1 MVFSSNLFLFGFLP
15 AFLACLFIVPA
26 RFRNLF
32 ILIASLAFYAAGSGS
47 LVWILIFS
55 IVVNHYFAHWIARGQ
70 SQAILIL
77 GVLANLSL
85 LGYFKYAN
93 FFTREIS
100 ALLAGLG
107 LVPDQTVLSVILP
120 IGISFYT
127 FQAVS
132 YLLDV
137 HRKTVQPSVSL
148 VAFGMYLANFPQ
160 LIAGPIVRYSDIEK
174 SIEHRPI
181 TLPGFSDGIFRFCM
195 GLGKKILI
203 ADAMGEV
210 ADQIFALP
218 ANELTAALAW
228 LGVTAYTLQI
238 YFDFS
243 GYSDMAIGLGK
254 MMGFTFPENFNQPY
268 RAKSITE
275 FWRRWHMTLSTW
287 FRDYLYIPLGGNRK
301 GAGRTYVNLF
311 LVFFFCGLWH
321 GAAYTFIAWGLFH
334 GVLLTIERLLL
345 THTGFKPGGVPG
357 LVLTVFLVMLSWVI
371 FRSDNLAASG
381 TYLLAMTGLG
391 AGEET
396 FFGLGYYLTNDR
408 LFILCVGWLIA
419 LAPFEKF
426 DATRHLL
433 LNPAAFA
440 TARRVFSLAVL
451 LLVTI
456 ELAGKAFNPFI
467 YFRF

>member
-1 MVFSSNLFLFGFLP
+1 MVFSSNLFLFVFLP
-15 AFLACLFIVPA
+15 VFLAGLFVTPA
-26 RFRNLF
+26 RLRNVF
-32 ILIASLAFYAAGSGS
+32 ILAASLLFYAAGSGS
-47 LVWILIFS
+47 LVWILVFS
-55 IVVNHYFAHWIARGQ
+55 IIWNYFFAHAIARNR
-70 SQAILIL
+70 SRATL
-77 GVLANLSL
+77 GVGVLVNLSL

-93 FFTREIS
+93 FFTHEIS
-100 ALLAGLG
+100 IFLTGLG
-107 LVPDQTVLSVILP
+107 MASDQTVLSIVLP

-127 FQAVS
+127 FQATS
-132 YLLDV
+132 YLIDV
-137 HRKTVQPSVSL
+137 YRDTVKPSESIVG
-148 VAFGMYLANFPQ
+148 FGMYLANFPQ

-174 SIEHRPI
+174 NIENRPVSL
-181 TLPGFSDGIFRFCM
+181 TGFSDGVFRFCI

-210 ADQIFALP
+210 ADLIFALP
-218 ANELTAALAW
+218 AGELTTALAW

-268 RAKSITE
+268 RARSITE

-301 GAGRTYVNLF
+301 GSSRTYFNLF
-311 LVFFFCGLWH
+311 MVFFFCGLWH

-334 GVLLTIERLLL
+334 GILLTIERVLLHRLNFKFKGIAGLLL
-345 THTGFKPGGVPG
+345 TI
-357 LVLTVFLVMLSWVI
+357 LLVMISWVI
-371 FRSDNLAASG
+371 FRSDNIAASG
-381 TYLLAMTGLG
+381 TYLLAMAGLG
-391 AGEET
+391 EGVET
-396 FFGLGYYLTNDR
+396 YFGLGYYLTNDR
-408 LFILCVGWLIA
+408 LFILCIGWLIA
-419 LAPFEKF
+419 LAPFEKLT
-426 DATRHLL
+426 APGRLN
-433 LNPAAFA
+433 LNPLLFDFGKQ
-440 TARRVFSLAVL
+440 VFLIAVL

>member
-15 AFLACLFIVPA
+15 VFLACLFIIPA
-26 RFRNLF
+26 RFRNIF
-32 ILIASLAFYAAGSGS
+32 ILLASLVFYAAGSGT
-47 LVWILIFS
+47 LVWILVFS
-55 IVVNHYFAHWIARGQ
+55 IVWNYFFAHAIAHGKSR
-70 SQAILIL
+70 ATLAL
-77 GVLANLSL
+77 GVTANLSL
-85 LGYFKYAN
+85 LAYFKYAN
-93 FFTREIS
+93 FFTQEIS
-100 ALLAGLG
+100 IFLTGLG
-107 LVPDQTVLSVILP
+107 ISSDQTVLSITLP

-127 FQAVS
+127 FQATS
-132 YLLDV
+132 YLIDV
-137 HRKTVQPSVSL
+137 YRKTVKPSDSIVG
-148 VAFGMYLANFPQ
+148 FGMYLANFPQ

-210 ADQIFALP
+210 ADLIFALP
-218 ANELTAALAW
+218 ASELTTALAW

-268 RAKSITE
+268 RARSITE

-301 GAGRTYVNLF
+301 GSGRTYFNLF
-311 LVFFFCGLWH
+311 LVFLFCGLWH

-334 GVLLTIERLLL
+334 GMLLTIERLMLN
-345 THTGFKPGGVPG
+345 HSGFKLQGIAG
-357 LVLTVFLVMLSWVI
+357 LVLTIFLVMISWVI
-371 FRSDNLAASG
+371 FRSDNITASG
-381 TYLLAMTGLG
+381 TYLLAMAGLG
-391 AGEET
+391 EGVET
-396 FFGLGYYLTNDR
+396 YFGLGYYLTNDR
-408 LFILCVGWLIA
+408 LFILCIGWLIA

-426 DATRHLL
+426 RLSGIPFL
-433 LNPAAFA
+433 KPLVFEFGRRAF
-440 TARRVFSLAVL
+440 SIAVL
-451 LLVTI
+451 LLVAI
-456 ELAGKAFNPFI
+456 ELAGKTFNPFI

>member
-1 MVFSSNLFLFGFLP
+1 MVFSSNLFLFAFLP
-15 AFLACLFIVPA
+15 AFLAGLFIVPA
-26 RFRNLF
+26 RFRNIF
-32 ILIASLAFYAAGSGS
+32 ILAASLVFYAAGSGS
-47 LVWILIFS
+47 LIWILIFS
-55 IVVNHYFAHWIARGQ
+55 IVWNYYFAHVIARKQ
-70 SQAILIL
+70 SRTTLMI

-100 ALLAGLG
+100 TFLAGLG
-107 LVPDQTVLSVILP
+107 LAPDQTILSITLP

-127 FQAVS
+127 FQATS
-132 YLLDV
+132 YLIDV
-137 HRKTVQPSVSL
+137 YRKTVRPSASL
-148 VAFGMYLANFPQ
+148 VGFGMYLANFPQ

-174 SIEHRPI
+174 SIEDRPI
-181 TLPGFSDGIFRFCM
+181 TLDGFSDGIFRFCM

-210 ADQIFALP
+210 ADLIFALP
-218 ANELTAALAW
+218 ANELTTALAW

-268 RAKSITE
+268 RSRSITE

-301 GAGRTYVNLF
+301 GAGRTYFNLF

-334 GVLLTIERLLL
+334 GILLTIERLLL
-345 THTGFKPGGVPG
+345 NRSGFSPRGMTAL
-357 LVLTVFLVMLSWVI
+357 LVTNVLVMISWVI
-371 FRSDNLAASG
+371 FRSDNIAASG
-381 TYLLAMTGLG
+381 TYLLAMTGM
-391 AGEET
+391 GEGVET
-396 FFGLGYYLTNDR
+396 YFGLGYYLTNDR

-426 DATRHLL
+426 SVSRFPLL
-433 LNPAAFA
+433 DPVYFEPAKRAF
-440 TARRVFSLAVL
+440 SIAVL

>member
-15 AFLACLFIVPA
+15 AFLACLFITPA
-26 RFRNLF
+26 RFRNIF
-32 ILIASLAFYAAGSGS
+32 ILAASLVFYAAGSGR
-47 LVWILIFS
+47 LIWILVFS
-55 IVVNHYFAHWIARGQ
+55 ILWNYYFAHLIARKA
-70 SQAILIL
+70 SRTILML

-100 ALLAGLG
+100 AFLASLG
-107 LVPDQTVLSVILP
+107 LASDQTILSITLP

-127 FQAVS
+127 FQATS
-132 YLLDV
+132 YLIDV
-137 HRKTVQPSVSL
+137 YRKTVRPSASIVG
-148 VAFGMYLANFPQ
+148 FGMYLANFPQ

-174 SIEHRPI
+174 NIEHRPI
-181 TLPGFSDGIFRFCM
+181 TLAGFTEGIFRFCM

-210 ADQIFALP
+210 ADLIFALP
-218 ANELTAALAW
+218 ASELTTALAW
-228 LGVTAYTLQI
+228 LGVIAYTLQI

-268 RAKSITE
+268 RARSITE

-301 GAGRTYVNLF
+301 GAGRTYFNLF
-311 LVFFFCGLWH
+311 AVFFFCGLWH

-334 GVLLTIERLLL
+334 GVWLTVERVLFNRFGFKPRGVWGLLL
-345 THTGFKPGGVPG
+345 TNI
-357 LVLTVFLVMLSWVI
+357 LVMISWVI
-371 FRSDNLAASG
+371 FRSDNITASG
-381 TYLLAMTGLG
+381 SYLLAMTGLG
-391 AGEET
+391 SGQET

-408 LFILCVGWLIA
+408 LFILCIGWLIA

-426 DATRHLL
+426 EASGRWLS
-433 LNPAAFA
+433 NPALFA
-440 TARRVFSLAVL
+440 SAKRAFSLLVL

>member
-47 LVWILIFS
+47 LVWILILS
-55 IVVNHYFAHWIARGQ
+55 IVLNHYFAHWIARRQ
-70 SQAILIL
+70 SQATLML
-77 GVLANLSL
+77 GVLVNLSL

-107 LVPDQTVLSVILP
+107 LVPDQTILSIILP

-132 YLLDV
+132 YLIDV
-137 HRKTVQPSVSL
+137 HRRTVQPSASL

-181 TLPGFSDGIFRFCM
+181 TLAGFSDGIFRFCM

-228 LGVTAYTLQI
+228 LGVAAYTLQI

-301 GAGRTYVNLF
+301 GAGRTYFNLF

-345 THTGFKPGGVPG
+345 TRFGFKPGGVPG

-408 LFILCVGWLIA
+408 LFILCSGWLIA

-426 DATRHLL
+426 DATRHRL
-433 LNPAAFA
+433 LNPAVFA

-456 ELAGKAFNPFI
+456 ELAGQAFNPFI

>member
-26 RFRNLF
+26 GFRNAF
-32 ILIASLAFYAAGSGS
+32 ILAASLAFYAAGSGQ
-47 LVWILIFS
+47 LVWILVFS
-55 IVVNHYFAHWIARGQ
+55 IVWNYYFAHLIGRKQ
-70 SQAILIL
+70 SRHVLML

-100 ALLAGLG
+100 ASLAGLG
-107 LVPDQTVLSVILP
+107 LVPDQTILSITLP

-127 FQAVS
+127 FQATS
-132 YLLDV
+132 YLIDV
-137 HRKTVQPSVSL
+137 YRRTVRPSASL
-148 VAFGMYLANFPQ
+148 VGFGMYLANFPQ

-174 SIEHRPI
+174 RIEHRPI
-181 TLPGFSDGIFRFCM
+181 ALAGFSDGIFRFCM

-210 ADQIFALP
+210 ADLIFALP
-218 ANELTAALAW
+218 ANELTTALAW

-275 FWRRWHMTLSTW
+275 FWRRWHMTLSSW

-301 GAGRTYVNLF
+301 GPLRTYFNLF
-311 LVFFFCGLWH
+311 AVFFLCGLWH

-345 THTGFKPGGVPG
+345 ERMGIRLQGMAG
-357 LVLTVFLVMLSWVI
+357 LVLTIFLVMISWVV
-371 FRSDNLAASG
+371 FRTDNIAASG
-381 TYLLAMTGLG
+381 TYLLAMAGLG

-408 LFILCVGWLIA
+408 LFILCIGWLIA

-440 TARRVFSLAVL
+440 AAKRVFSLAVL